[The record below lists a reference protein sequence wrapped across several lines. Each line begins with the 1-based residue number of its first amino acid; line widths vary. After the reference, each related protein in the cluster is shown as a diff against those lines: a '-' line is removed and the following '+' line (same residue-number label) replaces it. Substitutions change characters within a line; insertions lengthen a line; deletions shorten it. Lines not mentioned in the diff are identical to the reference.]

1 MFDLHRFMR
10 YVDFISIW
18 QHRSKLSRRPLF
30 AYFVD
35 TSPTNTYLEG
45 WIWKSIVFD
54 YVNTHKFDFE
64 FPVYS

>member
-10 YVDFISIW
+10 YYVDFIRFGNTD
-18 QHRSKLSRRPLF
+18 QKLSRRPLF

-35 TSPTNTYLEG
+35 TSHNTYLEG